1 MADTVASLVANVL
14 TEGNFDATEPQI
26 LQWLTRRQ
34 RQMCARS
41 RCFRKRLSIG
51 PTVSEQQDY
60 TVPTGVVEI
69 REVLVNGVTYG
80 TARHSDLAQGA
91 QGYLW
96 LGGIYQAIGGG
107 VATRDDDATGATKLA
122 LFPVPTE
129 AGLEV
134 SLIAVC
140 LPPDLVVG
148 EDTTIKVPGDF
159 LDALV
164 AGAIAT
170 GLTRIESRPDLASTF
185 ESIFSNGCLELEK
198 QVNRRFRGQGPAQI
212 RVAGFN
218 A

>member
-14 TEGNFDATEPQI
+14 TEGNFDATEPQV

-34 RQMCARS
+34 RTMCS
-41 RCFRKRLSIG
+41 RTRVYRKKLSIG
-51 PTVSEQQDY
+51 PTVAEQQAY
-60 TVPTGVVEI
+60 TVPKEVVEI
-69 REVLVNGVTYG
+69 REVLVNGITYG
-80 TARHSDLAQGA
+80 TGRHSDLAQGA

-96 LGGIYQAIGGG
+96 LDGLYLDGGGIS
-107 VATRDDDATGATKLA
+107 TREDDSTGTTKLA
-122 LFPVPTE
+122 LYPTPTE

-134 SLIAVC
+134 TLIAVC

-148 EDTTIKVPGDF
+148 EDSTIKVPGDF

-170 GLTRIESRPDLASTF
+170 GLTRIESRPDLAQPF
-185 ESIFSNGCLELEK
+185 ETIFSAACTELET
-198 QVNRRFRGQGPAQI
+198 QVNRRFRGAGPAQI
-212 RVAGFN
+212 RVVGLN